1 MPKVVVVER
10 KVKLKRGKYEPVSG
24 HESRVNVRLRRR
36 LALVDMDIA
45 YHLQLHSQTRHSE
58 IG

>member
-1 MPKVVVVER
+1 MVVIVVR
-10 KVKLKRGKYEPVSG
+10 KVNSRRGKDEPVFG
-24 HESRVNVRLRRR
+24 HESRADVRLRRR